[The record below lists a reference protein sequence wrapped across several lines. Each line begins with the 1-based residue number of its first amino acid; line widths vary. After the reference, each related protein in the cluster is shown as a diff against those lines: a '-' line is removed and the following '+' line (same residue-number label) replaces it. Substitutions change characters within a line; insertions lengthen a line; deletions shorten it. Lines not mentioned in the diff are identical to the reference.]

1 MIKGVGQV
9 RRQLKERR
17 GTPTSMWS
25 QPRPSSKKIAR
36 QVRMIFRACVSNTAI
51 GVPACEIE
59 ASSICLAQANES
71 GAIVTFN
78 LVLKVAIFDCKTP
91 HSADTEMASN
101 LHSSAL
107 FDISGRWV
115 AITGAGQYLYRPL
128 PKRHQADLDQ
138 QVALGACLRAVA
150 LPTVPMRY

>member
-1 MIKGVGQV
+1 
-9 RRQLKERR
+9 
-17 GTPTSMWS
+17 MWS

-115 AITGAGQYLYRPL
+115 AITGAASGIGRMLARGCAANSANAILIDVNAEGLEAVKAELDEIAATQS
-128 PKRHQADLDQ
+128 DLSK
-138 QVALGACLRAVA
+138 VI
-150 LPTVPMRY
+150 T